1 MAANRKNPGRKN
13 QSGATLITALVMLVA
28 LTLLVVSGI
37 RSSNTNLR
45 IAGNMQ
51 MQEEAVTAA
60 QQAIEQTIS
69 TNFTTSINAAAVAVD
84 IDDNGTTDYTA
95 QVAAPVCTSSV
106 QVTGDEINKLNAA
119 DQDCTDT
126 DQAGMGG
133 GLIDGPDGPT
143 PPPQTVC
150 LNQTWDIQSTVADN
164 RTGANAVVH
173 QGVFVRV
180 KAGTACP

>member
-1 MAANRKNPGRKN
+1 MATSRKNPNKKSQR
-13 QSGATLITALVMLVA
+13 GATLITALVMLVA

-51 MQEEAVTAA
+51 IQEEAVTAA

-69 TNFTTSINAAAVAVD
+69 TNFTAKIQAAAVTVD
-84 IDDNGTTDYTA
+84 IDNNGTTDFTA
-95 QVAAPVCTSSV
+95 QVATPACTSSV
-106 QVTGDEINKLNAA
+106 QITQNQINKFNAA
-119 DQDCTDT
+119 DQDCTIS
-126 DQAGMGG
+126 DQVTG
-133 GLIDGPDGPT
+133 GLIVGPGGPT
-143 PPPQTVC
+143 PPPQTLC

-173 QGVFVRV
+173 QGVFMRVR
-180 KAGTACP
+180 AGTACP